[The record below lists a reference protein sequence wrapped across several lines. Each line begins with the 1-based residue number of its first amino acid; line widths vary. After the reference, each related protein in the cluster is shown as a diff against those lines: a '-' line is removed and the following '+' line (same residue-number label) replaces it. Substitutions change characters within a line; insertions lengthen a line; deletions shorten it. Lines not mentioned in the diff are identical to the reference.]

1 MTKQNYEYTE
11 RSASQMIGRRGFMKV
26 VGVMVA
32 AVAVTGYGITNLIL
46 KRNAVIKAR
55 QKGLYSDDAR
65 LQKQKLT
72 SSHDNPTVR
81 RIYADL
87 QAKPVEGVMYEL
99 THTQY
104 FARNSLGAIGGK
116 HV

>member
-11 RSASQMIGRRGFMKV
+11 RPASQMIGRRGFMKV
-26 VGVMVA
+26 MGVMVA
-32 AVAVTGYGITNLIL
+32 AVAVAGYGITELIL

-55 QKGLYSDDAR
+55 QKGLYDDDAR
-65 LQKQKLT
+65 LQKKNLT

-81 RIYADL
+81 KIYADL

-99 THTQY
+99 THTKY
-104 FARNSLGAIGGK
+104 VARNSLGAIGGK